1 MRRSGDWMVLADDRI
16 LEYLSE
22 NETGG
27 ATVIKET
34 GQVPYTRSYLSQRL
48 SKLADHNLV
57 KPLGNGVYRITERGE
72 KYLDGELNTSED
84 APDEVPDVNG
94 GPTAG
99 GDEEQA

>member
-1 MRRSGDWMVLADDRI
+1 MVLTDDRV
-16 LEYLSE
+16 LEYLRE

-27 ATVIKET
+27 ATEMAESGLI
-34 GQVPYTRSYLSQRL
+34 PYTRGYISQRL

-72 KYLDGELNTSED
+72 RYLDGELNTSED

>member
-1 MRRSGDWMVLADDRI
+1 MVLVDDRI

-27 ATVIKET
+27 ATEMKET
-34 GQVPYTRSYLSQRL
+34 GLIPFTRPYISQRL
-48 SKLADHNLV
+48 TKLREHGLV

-84 APDEVPDVNG
+84 APDEVPETNN

-99 GDEEQA
+99 GDSEEA

>member
-1 MRRSGDWMVLADDRI
+1 MVLADDRI

-22 NETGG
+22 NESGG

-48 SKLADHNLV
+48 AKLADYNLV

-84 APDEVPDVNG
+84 APDEVPEADD

-99 GDEEQA
+99 NSEQV